1 MNSTWYVSFE
11 VPKPLKRL
19 GRQIPR
25 ATETFQSESEGK
37 EFARVK
43 YAAGRRSM
51 LVRSTLTSLNE
62 QSPGPMFIAG

>member
-11 VPKPLKRL
+11 VPKHSNGSADKFPEQQNFKVN
-19 GRQIPR
+19 QKPR
-25 ATETFQSESEGK
+25 NSPASNT
-37 EFARVK
+37 RPDC
-43 YAAGRRSM
+43 RSM